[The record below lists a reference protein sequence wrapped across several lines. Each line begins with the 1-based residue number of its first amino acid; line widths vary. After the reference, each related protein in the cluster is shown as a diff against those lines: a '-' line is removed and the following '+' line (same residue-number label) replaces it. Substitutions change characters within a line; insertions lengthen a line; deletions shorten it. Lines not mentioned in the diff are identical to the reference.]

1 MIEKVI
7 STIKSNNMFEA
18 NDKVVVALSGGPDS
32 ICLLHVLHTLKDELN
47 ITLVAAHVNHC
58 LRGEAA
64 DNDEM
69 YVKKICHELGI
80 QCFVK
85 REDVHRIS
93 KEKGISCE
101 MAGRE
106 VRYEF
111 FNEVLHK
118 INGDKIAIAHNAND
132 QAETVLMRMIRG
144 TGLEGLVGIKPVR
157 DNIFVRPIISLT
169 RTEIENYCYIN
180 KLNPRIDK
188 TNFENI
194 YTRNKIRLELIPYIQ
209 ENFNSDVI
217 EVLNRFSD
225 TVKVDNEYINN
236 VAKEK
241 YNEYSQVNTGEIIL
255 KGELFKEH
263 EAILTRVIRIALKK
277 IKGNLNNLEKSHI
290 YDIIDIQK
298 KFTGKYI
305 MLPNSIRVIN
315 NYGDIHIYKEENRQK
330 TQKINKEVELN
341 LYEENI
347 LTNHKL
353 KVTLCI
359 TKNKEEIKFDK
370 NPLIK
375 YFDYD
380 KIKGDIKLRYRKNG
394 DRFIPLGM
402 SGSKKLKDLF
412 IDLKIPKEIRDSI
425 PLIIF
430 GDDIAWIVGYRI
442 SDKFK
447 INKNTNNVLK
457 IKIQK
462 EEEED
467 DKGH

>member
-7 STIKSNNMFEA
+7 NTIKCNNMFEV

-32 ICLLHVLHTLKDELN
+32 ICLLHILHTLKDELN
-47 ITLVAAHVNHC
+47 ISIVAAHVNHC

-69 YVKKICHELGI
+69 YVKKICEELGI

-93 KEKGISCE
+93 KERGISCE

-106 VRYEF
+106 VRYQF
-111 FNEVLHK
+111 FEEVLHK
-118 INGDKIAIAHNAND
+118 INGNKIAIAHNAND
-132 QAETVLMRMIRG
+132 QAETVLMRILRG
-144 TGLEGLVGIKPVR
+144 TGLQGLVGIRPVR
-157 DNIFVRPIISLT
+157 DNIFVRPIINLT
-169 RTEIENYCYIN
+169 RDEIENYCEVN

-209 ENFNSDVI
+209 KNFNSDVI

-241 YNEYSQVNTGEIIL
+241 YNEYSEISEEKIIL
-255 KGELFKEH
+255 KGQLFKEH
-263 EAILTRVIRIALKK
+263 EAILTRVIRIAIKN
-277 IKGNLNNLEKSHI
+277 IKGNLNNLEKNHI

-298 KFTGKYI
+298 KSTGKYI
-305 MLPNSIRVIN
+305 MLPSGIRVTN
-315 NYGDIHIYKEENRQK
+315 NYGDIYVYKEEK
-330 TQKINKEVELN
+330 EHKVQKINKEVELN
-341 LYEENI
+341 LLEENV

-353 KVTLCI
+353 KITLDI
-359 TKNKEEIKFDK
+359 IKSKEDIKFDK

-380 KIKGDIKLRYRKNG
+380 KIKGVIKLRYRKNG
-394 DRFIPLGM
+394 DKFMPFGM

-412 IDLKIPKEIRDSI
+412 IDLKIPKERRDSI
-425 PLIIF
+425 PLITF

-447 INKNTNNVLK
+447 INKDTKNILK
-457 IKIQK
+457 IKIER
-462 EEEED
+462 EEE
-467 DKGH
+467 

>member
-1 MIEKVI
+1 MGGFILIEKVI
-7 STIKSNNMFEA
+7 NTIKCNNMFEV

-32 ICLLHVLHTLKDELN
+32 ICLLHILHTLKDELN
-47 ITLVAAHVNHC
+47 ISIVAAHVNHC

-69 YVKKICHELGI
+69 YVKKICEELGI

-93 KEKGISCE
+93 KERGISCE

-106 VRYEF
+106 VRYQF
-111 FNEVLHK
+111 FEEVLHK
-118 INGDKIAIAHNAND
+118 INGNKIAIAHNAND
-132 QAETVLMRMIRG
+132 QAETVLMRILRG
-144 TGLEGLVGIKPVR
+144 TGLEGLVGIRPVR
-157 DNIFVRPIISLT
+157 DNIFVRPIINLT
-169 RTEIENYCYIN
+169 RDEIENYCEVN

-209 ENFNSDVI
+209 KNFNSDVI

-241 YNEYSQVNTGEIIL
+241 YNEYSEISEEKIIL
-255 KGELFKEH
+255 KGQLFKEH
-263 EAILTRVIRIALKK
+263 EAILTRVIRIAIKN
-277 IKGNLNNLEKSHI
+277 IKGNLNNLEKNHI

-298 KFTGKYI
+298 KSTGKYI
-305 MLPNSIRVIN
+305 MLPSGIRVTN
-315 NYGDIHIYKEENRQK
+315 NYGDIYVYKEEK
-330 TQKINKEVELN
+330 EHKVQKINKEVELN
-341 LYEENI
+341 LLEENV

-353 KVTLCI
+353 KITLDI
-359 TKNKEEIKFDK
+359 IKSKEDIKFDK

-380 KIKGDIKLRYRKNG
+380 KIKGVIKLRYRKNG
-394 DRFIPLGM
+394 DKFMPFGM

-412 IDLKIPKEIRDSI
+412 IDLKIPKERRDSI
-425 PLIIF
+425 PLITF

-447 INKNTNNVLK
+447 INKDTKNILK
-457 IKIQK
+457 IKIER
-462 EEEED
+462 EEE
-467 DKGH
+467 

>member
-7 STIKSNNMFEA
+7 NTIKCNNMFEV

-32 ICLLHVLHTLKDELN
+32 ICLLHILHTLKDELN
-47 ITLVAAHVNHC
+47 ISIVAAHVNHC

-69 YVKKICHELGI
+69 YVKKICEELGI

-93 KEKGISCE
+93 KERGISCE

-106 VRYEF
+106 VRYQF
-111 FNEVLHK
+111 FEEVLHK
-118 INGDKIAIAHNAND
+118 INGNKIAIAHNAND
-132 QAETVLMRMIRG
+132 QAETVLMRILRG
-144 TGLEGLVGIKPVR
+144 TGLEGLVGIRPVR
-157 DNIFVRPIISLT
+157 DNIFVRPIINLT
-169 RTEIENYCYIN
+169 RDEIENYCEVN

-209 ENFNSDVI
+209 KNFNSDVI

-241 YNEYSQVNTGEIIL
+241 YNEYSEISEEKIIL
-255 KGELFKEH
+255 KGQLFKEH
-263 EAILTRVIRIALKK
+263 EAILTRVIRIAIKN
-277 IKGNLNNLEKSHI
+277 IKGNLNNLEKNHI

-298 KFTGKYI
+298 KSTGKYI
-305 MLPNSIRVIN
+305 MLPSGIRVTN
-315 NYGDIHIYKEENRQK
+315 NYGDIYVYKEEK
-330 TQKINKEVELN
+330 EHKVQKINKEVELN
-341 LYEENI
+341 LLEENV

-353 KVTLCI
+353 KITLDI
-359 TKNKEEIKFDK
+359 IKSKEDIKFDK

-380 KIKGDIKLRYRKNG
+380 KIKGVIKLRYRKNG
-394 DRFIPLGM
+394 DKFMPFGM

-412 IDLKIPKEIRDSI
+412 IDLKIPKERRDSI
-425 PLIIF
+425 PLITF

-447 INKNTNNVLK
+447 INKDTKNILK
-457 IKIQK
+457 IKIER
-462 EEEED
+462 EEE
-467 DKGH
+467 

>member
-1 MIEKVI
+1 MGGFILIEKVI
-7 STIKSNNMFEA
+7 NTIKCNNMFEV

-32 ICLLHVLHTLKDELN
+32 ICLLHILHTLKDELN
-47 ITLVAAHVNHC
+47 ISIVAAHVNHC

-69 YVKKICHELGI
+69 YVKKICEELGI

-93 KEKGISCE
+93 KERGISCE

-106 VRYEF
+106 VRYQF
-111 FNEVLHK
+111 FEEVLHK
-118 INGDKIAIAHNAND
+118 INGNKIAIAHNAND
-132 QAETVLMRMIRG
+132 QAETVLMRILRG
-144 TGLEGLVGIKPVR
+144 TGLDGLVGIRPVR
-157 DNIFVRPIISLT
+157 DNIFVRPIINLT
-169 RTEIENYCYIN
+169 RDEIENYCDIN

-209 ENFNSDVI
+209 KNFNSDVI

-241 YNEYSQVNTGEIIL
+241 YNEYSEISEEKIIL
-255 KGELFKEH
+255 KGQLFKEH
-263 EAILTRVIRIALKK
+263 EAILTRVIRIAIKN
-277 IKGNLNNLEKSHI
+277 IKGNLNNLEKNHI

-298 KFTGKYI
+298 KSTGKYI
-305 MLPNSIRVIN
+305 MLPSGIRVTN
-315 NYGDIHIYKEENRQK
+315 NYGDIYVYKEEK
-330 TQKINKEVELN
+330 KHKVQKINKEVELN
-341 LYEENI
+341 LLEENVV
-347 LTNHKL
+347 TNHKL
-353 KVTLCI
+353 KITLDI
-359 TKNKEEIKFDK
+359 IKSKEDIKFDK

-380 KIKGDIKLRYRKNG
+380 KIKGVIKLRYRKNG
-394 DRFIPLGM
+394 DKFMPFGM

-412 IDLKIPKEIRDSI
+412 IDLKIPKERRDNI
-425 PLIIF
+425 PLITF

-447 INKNTNNVLK
+447 INKDTKSILK
-457 IKIQK
+457 IKIER
-462 EEEED
+462 EEE
-467 DKGH
+467 

>member
-7 STIKSNNMFEA
+7 NTIKCNNMFEV

-32 ICLLHVLHTLKDELN
+32 ICLLHILHTLKDELN
-47 ITLVAAHVNHC
+47 ISIVAAHVNHC

-69 YVKKICHELGI
+69 YVKKICEELGI

-93 KEKGISCE
+93 KERGISCE

-106 VRYEF
+106 VRYQF
-111 FNEVLHK
+111 FEEVLHK
-118 INGDKIAIAHNAND
+118 INGNKIAIAHNAND
-132 QAETVLMRMIRG
+132 QAETVLMRILRG
-144 TGLEGLVGIKPVR
+144 TGLEGLVGIRPVR
-157 DNIFVRPIISLT
+157 DNIFVRPIINLT
-169 RTEIENYCYIN
+169 RDEIENYCDIN

-209 ENFNSDVI
+209 KNFNSDVI

-241 YNEYSQVNTGEIIL
+241 YNEYSEISEEKIIL
-255 KGELFKEH
+255 KGQLFKEH
-263 EAILTRVIRIALKK
+263 EAILTRVIRIAIKN
-277 IKGNLNNLEKSHI
+277 IKGNLNNLEKNHI

-298 KFTGKYI
+298 KSTGKYI
-305 MLPNSIRVIN
+305 MLPSGIRVTN
-315 NYGDIHIYKEENRQK
+315 NYGDIYVYKEEK
-330 TQKINKEVELN
+330 KHKVQKINKEVELN
-341 LYEENI
+341 LLEENVV
-347 LTNHKL
+347 TNHKL
-353 KVTLCI
+353 KITLDI
-359 TKNKEEIKFDK
+359 IKSKEDIKFDK

-380 KIKGDIKLRYRKNG
+380 KIKGVIKLRYRKNG
-394 DRFIPLGM
+394 DKFMPFGM

-412 IDLKIPKEIRDSI
+412 IDLKIPKERRDNI
-425 PLIIF
+425 PLITF

-447 INKNTNNVLK
+447 INKDTKSILK
-457 IKIQK
+457 IKIER
-462 EEEED
+462 EEE
-467 DKGH
+467 

>member
-7 STIKSNNMFEA
+7 NTIKCNNMFEV

-32 ICLLHVLHTLKDELN
+32 ICLLHILHTLKDELN
-47 ITLVAAHVNHC
+47 ISIVAAHVNHC

-69 YVKKICHELGI
+69 YVKKICEELGI

-93 KEKGISCE
+93 KERGISCE

-106 VRYEF
+106 VRYQF
-111 FNEVLHK
+111 FEEVLHK
-118 INGDKIAIAHNAND
+118 INGNKIAIAHNAND
-132 QAETVLMRMIRG
+132 QAETVLMRILRG
-144 TGLEGLVGIKPVR
+144 TGLDGLVGIRPVR
-157 DNIFVRPIISLT
+157 DNIFVRPIINLT
-169 RTEIENYCYIN
+169 RDEIENYCDIN

-209 ENFNSDVI
+209 KNFNSDVI

-241 YNEYSQVNTGEIIL
+241 YNEYSEISEEKIIL
-255 KGELFKEH
+255 KGQLFKEH
-263 EAILTRVIRIALKK
+263 EAILTRVIRIAIKN
-277 IKGNLNNLEKSHI
+277 IKGNLNNLEKNHI

-298 KFTGKYI
+298 KSTGKYI
-305 MLPNSIRVIN
+305 MLPSGIRVTN
-315 NYGDIHIYKEENRQK
+315 NYGDIYVYKEEK
-330 TQKINKEVELN
+330 KHKVQKINKEVELN
-341 LYEENI
+341 LLEENVV
-347 LTNHKL
+347 TNHKL
-353 KVTLCI
+353 KITLDI
-359 TKNKEEIKFDK
+359 IKSKEDIKFDK

-380 KIKGDIKLRYRKNG
+380 KIKGVIKLRYRKNG
-394 DRFIPLGM
+394 DKFMPFGM

-412 IDLKIPKEIRDSI
+412 IDLKIPKERRDNI
-425 PLIIF
+425 PLITF

-447 INKNTNNVLK
+447 INKDTKSILK
-457 IKIQK
+457 IKIER
-462 EEEED
+462 EEE
-467 DKGH
+467 

>member
-7 STIKSNNMFEA
+7 NTIKCNNMFEV

-32 ICLLHVLHTLKDELN
+32 ICLLHILHTLKDEIN
-47 ITLVAAHVNHC
+47 ISIVAAHVNHC

-69 YVKKICHELGI
+69 YVKKICEELGI

-93 KEKGISCE
+93 KERGISCE

-106 VRYEF
+106 VRYQF
-111 FNEVLHK
+111 FEEVLHK
-118 INGDKIAIAHNAND
+118 INGNKIAIAHNAND
-132 QAETVLMRMIRG
+132 QAETVLMRILRG
-144 TGLEGLVGIKPVR
+144 TGLEGLVGIRPVR
-157 DNIFVRPIISLT
+157 DNIFVRPIINLT
-169 RTEIENYCYIN
+169 RDEIENYCDIN

-209 ENFNSDVI
+209 KNFNSDVI

-241 YNEYSQVNTGEIIL
+241 YNEYSEISEEKIIL
-255 KGELFKEH
+255 KGQLFKEH
-263 EAILTRVIRIALKK
+263 EAILTRVIRIAIKN
-277 IKGNLNNLEKSHI
+277 IKGNLNNLEKNHI

-298 KFTGKYI
+298 KSTGKYI
-305 MLPNSIRVIN
+305 MLPSGIRVTN
-315 NYGDIHIYKEENRQK
+315 NYGDIYVYKEEK
-330 TQKINKEVELN
+330 KHKVQKINKEVELN
-341 LYEENI
+341 LLEENVV
-347 LTNHKL
+347 TNHKL
-353 KVTLCI
+353 KITLDI
-359 TKNKEEIKFDK
+359 IKSKEDIKFDK

-380 KIKGDIKLRYRKNG
+380 KIKGVIKLRYRKNG
-394 DRFIPLGM
+394 DKFMPFGM

-412 IDLKIPKEIRDSI
+412 IDLKIPKERRDSI
-425 PLIIF
+425 PLITF

-447 INKNTNNVLK
+447 INKDTKSILK
-457 IKIQK
+457 IKIER
-462 EEEED
+462 EEE
-467 DKGH
+467 

>member
-7 STIKSNNMFEA
+7 NTIKCNNMFEV

-32 ICLLHVLHTLKDELN
+32 ICLLHILHTLKDELN
-47 ITLVAAHVNHC
+47 ISIVAAHVNHC

-69 YVKKICHELGI
+69 YVKKICEELGI

-93 KEKGISCE
+93 KERGISCE

-106 VRYEF
+106 VRYQF
-111 FNEVLHK
+111 FEEVLHK
-118 INGDKIAIAHNAND
+118 INGNKIAIAHNAND
-132 QAETVLMRMIRG
+132 QAETVLMRILRG
-144 TGLEGLVGIKPVR
+144 TGLEGLVGIRPVR
-157 DNIFVRPIISLT
+157 DNIFVRPIINLT
-169 RTEIENYCYIN
+169 RDEIENYCEVN

-209 ENFNSDVI
+209 KNFNSDVI

-241 YNEYSQVNTGEIIL
+241 YNEYSEISEEKIIL
-255 KGELFKEH
+255 KGQLFKEH
-263 EAILTRVIRIALKK
+263 EAILTRVIRIAIKN
-277 IKGNLNNLEKSHI
+277 IKGNLNNLEKNHI

-298 KFTGKYI
+298 KSTGKYI
-305 MLPNSIRVIN
+305 MIPSGIRVTN
-315 NYGDIHIYKEENRQK
+315 NYGDIYVYKEEK
-330 TQKINKEVELN
+330 EHKVQKINKEVELN
-341 LYEENI
+341 LLEENV

-353 KVTLCI
+353 KITLDI
-359 TKNKEEIKFDK
+359 IKSKEDIKFDK

-380 KIKGDIKLRYRKNG
+380 KIKGVIKLRYRKNG
-394 DRFIPLGM
+394 DKFMPFGM

-412 IDLKIPKEIRDSI
+412 IDLKIPKERRDSI
-425 PLIIF
+425 PLITF

-447 INKNTNNVLK
+447 INKDTKNILK
-457 IKIQK
+457 IKIER
-462 EEEED
+462 EEE
-467 DKGH
+467 

>member
-7 STIKSNNMFEA
+7 NTIKCNNMFEV

-32 ICLLHVLHTLKDELN
+32 ICLLHILHTLKDELN
-47 ITLVAAHVNHC
+47 ISIVAAHVNHC

-69 YVKKICHELGI
+69 YVKKICEELGI

-93 KEKGISCE
+93 KERGISCE

-106 VRYEF
+106 VRYQF
-111 FNEVLHK
+111 FEEVLHK
-118 INGDKIAIAHNAND
+118 INGNKIAIAHNAND
-132 QAETVLMRMIRG
+132 QAETVLMRILRG
-144 TGLEGLVGIKPVR
+144 TGLEGLVGIRPVR
-157 DNIFVRPIISLT
+157 DNIFVRPIINLT
-169 RTEIENYCYIN
+169 RDEIENYCDIN

-209 ENFNSDVI
+209 KNFNSDVI

-241 YNEYSQVNTGEIIL
+241 YNEYSEISEEKIIL
-255 KGELFKEH
+255 KGQLFKEH
-263 EAILTRVIRIALKK
+263 EAILTRVIRIAIKN
-277 IKGNLNNLEKSHI
+277 IKGNLNNLEKNHI

-298 KFTGKYI
+298 KSTGKYI
-305 MLPNSIRVIN
+305 MLPSGIRVTN
-315 NYGDIHIYKEENRQK
+315 NYGDIYVYKEEK
-330 TQKINKEVELN
+330 KHKVQKINKEVELN
-341 LYEENI
+341 LLEENV

-353 KVTLCI
+353 KITLDI
-359 TKNKEEIKFDK
+359 IKSKEDIKFDK

-380 KIKGDIKLRYRKNG
+380 KIKGVIKLRYRKNG
-394 DRFIPLGM
+394 DKFMPFGM

-412 IDLKIPKEIRDSI
+412 IDLKIPKERRDSI
-425 PLIIF
+425 PLITF

-447 INKNTNNVLK
+447 INKDTKSILK
-457 IKIQK
+457 IKIER
-462 EEEED
+462 EEE
-467 DKGH
+467 

>member
-7 STIKSNNMFEA
+7 NTIKCNNMFEL

-32 ICLLHVLHTLKDELN
+32 ICLLHILHTLKDELN
-47 ITLVAAHVNHC
+47 ISIVAAHVNHC

-69 YVKKICHELGI
+69 YVKKICEELGI

-93 KEKGISCE
+93 KERGISCE

-111 FNEVLHK
+111 FEEVLHK
-118 INGDKIAIAHNAND
+118 INGNKIAIAHNAND
-132 QAETVLMRMIRG
+132 QAETVLMRILRG
-144 TGLEGLVGIKPVR
+144 TGLEGLVGIRPVR
-157 DNIFVRPIISLT
+157 DNIFVRPIINLT
-169 RTEIENYCYIN
+169 RDEIENYCEIN

-209 ENFNSDVI
+209 KNFNSDVI

-225 TVKVDNEYINN
+225 TVKIDNEYINN

-241 YNEYSQVNTGEIIL
+241 YNEYSEISKEKIIL
-255 KGELFKEH
+255 KGQLFKEH
-263 EAILTRVIRIALKK
+263 EAILTRVIRIAIKN
-277 IKGNLNNLEKSHI
+277 IKGDLNNLEKNHI

-298 KFTGKYI
+298 KSTGKYI
-305 MLPNSIRVIN
+305 MLPSGIRVTN
-315 NYGDIHIYKEENRQK
+315 NYGDIYVYKEEK
-330 TQKINKEVELN
+330 EHKVQKINKEVELN
-341 LYEENI
+341 LLEENV

-353 KVTLCI
+353 KITLDI
-359 TKNKEEIKFDK
+359 IKSKEDIKFDK

-380 KIKGDIKLRYRKNG
+380 KIKGVIKLRYRKNG
-394 DRFIPLGM
+394 DKFMPFGM

-412 IDLKIPKEIRDSI
+412 IDLKIPKERRDSI
-425 PLIIF
+425 PLITF

-447 INKNTNNVLK
+447 INKDTKSILK
-457 IKIQK
+457 IKIER
-462 EEEED
+462 EEE
-467 DKGH
+467 

>member
-7 STIKSNNMFEA
+7 NTIKCNNMFEV

-32 ICLLHVLHTLKDELN
+32 ICLLHILHTLKDELN
-47 ITLVAAHVNHC
+47 ISIVAAHVNHC

-69 YVKKICHELGI
+69 YVKKICEELGI

-93 KEKGISCE
+93 KERGISCE

-106 VRYEF
+106 VRYQF
-111 FNEVLHK
+111 FEEVLHK
-118 INGDKIAIAHNAND
+118 INGNKIAIAHNAND
-132 QAETVLMRMIRG
+132 QAETVLMRILRG
-144 TGLEGLVGIKPVR
+144 TGLEGLVGIRPVR
-157 DNIFVRPIISLT
+157 DNIFVRPIINLT
-169 RTEIENYCYIN
+169 RDEIENYCEIN

-209 ENFNSDVI
+209 KNFNSDVI

-225 TVKVDNEYINN
+225 TVKIDNEYINN

-241 YNEYSQVNTGEIIL
+241 YNEYSEISKEKIIL
-255 KGELFKEH
+255 KGQLFKEH
-263 EAILTRVIRIALKK
+263 EAILTRVIRIAIKN
-277 IKGNLNNLEKSHI
+277 IKGDLNNLEKNHI

-298 KFTGKYI
+298 KSTGKYI
-305 MLPNSIRVIN
+305 MLPSGIRVTN
-315 NYGDIHIYKEENRQK
+315 NYGDIYVYKEEK
-330 TQKINKEVELN
+330 KHKVQKINKEVELN
-341 LYEENI
+341 LLEENV

-353 KVTLCI
+353 KITLDI
-359 TKNKEEIKFDK
+359 IKSKEDIKFDK
-370 NPLIK
+370 SPLIK

-380 KIKGDIKLRYRKNG
+380 KIKGVIKLRYRKNG
-394 DRFIPLGM
+394 DKFMPFGM

-412 IDLKIPKEIRDSI
+412 IDLKIPKERRDSI
-425 PLIIF
+425 PLITF

-447 INKNTNNVLK
+447 INKDTKSILK
-457 IKIQK
+457 IKIER
-462 EEEED
+462 EEE
-467 DKGH
+467 

>member
-7 STIKSNNMFEA
+7 NTIKCNNMFEV

-32 ICLLHVLHTLKDELN
+32 ICLLHILHTLKDEIN
-47 ITLVAAHVNHC
+47 ISIVAAHVNHC

-69 YVKKICHELGI
+69 YVKKICEELGI

-93 KEKGISCE
+93 KERGISCE

-106 VRYEF
+106 VRYQF
-111 FNEVLHK
+111 FEEVLHK
-118 INGDKIAIAHNAND
+118 INGNKIAIAHNAND
-132 QAETVLMRMIRG
+132 QAETVLMRILRG
-144 TGLEGLVGIKPVR
+144 TGLEGLVGIRPVR
-157 DNIFVRPIISLT
+157 DNIFVRPIINLT
-169 RTEIENYCYIN
+169 RDEIENYCDIN

-209 ENFNSDVI
+209 KNFNSDVI

-241 YNEYSQVNTGEIIL
+241 YNEYSEISEEKIIL
-255 KGELFKEH
+255 KGQLFKEH
-263 EAILTRVIRIALKK
+263 EAILTRVIRIAIKN
-277 IKGNLNNLEKSHI
+277 IKGNLNNLEKNHI

-298 KFTGKYI
+298 KSTGKYI
-305 MLPNSIRVIN
+305 MLPSGIRVTN
-315 NYGDIHIYKEENRQK
+315 NYGDIYVYKEEK
-330 TQKINKEVELN
+330 KHKVQKINKEVELN
-341 LYEENI
+341 LLEENV

-353 KVTLCI
+353 KITLDI
-359 TKNKEEIKFDK
+359 IKSKEDIKFDK

-380 KIKGDIKLRYRKNG
+380 KIKGVIKLRYRKNG
-394 DRFIPLGM
+394 DKFMPFGM

-412 IDLKIPKEIRDSI
+412 IDLKIPKERRDSI
-425 PLIIF
+425 PLITF

-447 INKNTNNVLK
+447 INKDTKSILK
-457 IKIQK
+457 IKIER
-462 EEEED
+462 EEE
-467 DKGH
+467 